1 MIRRKLSTGLL
12 RAVTPSAT
20 PVCPSVSAAVA
31 GRPRSRS
38 LASAVL
44 LSSQRNWKGETV
56 VTLKTELK
64 KRGLSQQGNK
74 AALIARLESA
84 ETSSLLGPLPPF
96 PNGVRSLSTSA
107 PLSQPTKKSTSSSSA
122 SASASSSSSK
132 PAEQQSQ
139 PKESVTSTGPQVSSE
154 KHDHDTPTVTPIEPE
169 NVTVAPGLPQTKD
182 LDVGS
187 KGGEQL
193 DLKFPMPQA
202 KQDVEQVIPITP
214 DNYAASPVAKPSEP
228 EASPLAKVLTVASA
242 STHLS
247 GGPVHGVHESVDSH
261 SLEADAPSLKDLP
274 SFTDAVGS
282 VLSAPG
288 RAWTSVGV
296 KFPEIH
302 LPPAPEGSKAQY
314 KREQRGLNDQER
326 TGAWV
331 LAGVVGLGLF
341 LGGGKKDKS
350 ASHGGAKGLKET
362 AQELADKA
370 KGIKTVKGDAN
381 WEKASGAGVVGHGT
395 RKD

>member
-12 RAVTPSAT
+12 RAAT
-20 PVCPSVSAAVA
+20 PTPTAVCPPVSAAVAVA

-56 VTLKTELK
+56 ITLKTELK

-74 AALIARLESA
+74 AALVARLESA

-96 PNGVRSLSTSA
+96 PASARSLSTSA
-107 PLSQPTKKSTSSSSA
+107 SLSQPPKKSSSSSA
-122 SASASSSSSK
+122 SSSS
-132 PAEQQSQ
+132 EQ

-154 KHDHDTPTVTPIEPE
+154 KHDHDTPAVTPIEPE

-182 LDVGS
+182 LEVS
-187 KGGEQL
+187 KSGEQL
-193 DLKFPMPQA
+193 DLKFPLPQA
-202 KQDVEQVIPITP
+202 KEEIDQVIPITP
-214 DNYAASPVAKPSEP
+214 DNYAAAPVSEP
-228 EASPLAKVLTVASA
+228 PVESTPPGLAKVLTVASA

-247 GGPVHGVHESVDSH
+247 GGPVHGVHESADSH
-261 SLEADAPSLKDLP
+261 SLEASNEPSLKDIP
-274 SFTDAVGS
+274 SFTDAIGS
-282 VLSAPG
+282 VFSAPG
-288 RAWTSVGV
+288 RAWSSVGV
-296 KFPEIH
+296 KFPEVH
-302 LPPAPEGSKAQY
+302 LPAAPEGSKAQY

-341 LGGGKKDKS
+341 LGGGKKDKKATS
-350 ASHGGAKGLKET
+350 SKLKET

-370 KGIKTVKGDAN
+370 KGVKTVKGDAN